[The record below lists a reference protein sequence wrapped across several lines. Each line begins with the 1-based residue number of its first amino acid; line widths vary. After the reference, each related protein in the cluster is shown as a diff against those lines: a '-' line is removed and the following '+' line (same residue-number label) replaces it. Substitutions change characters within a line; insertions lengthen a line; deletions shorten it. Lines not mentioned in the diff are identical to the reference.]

1 MVNSLQVM
9 LYSGQLDI
17 IVAAPLTE
25 EMLWNLKWKYQD
37 EYKSCKKQVWKVR
50 SSDREVAG
58 YVRHVRNFYQ
68 VSPAKKSYQCSM
80 EYMGSFIWTETF
92 WYVNVN

>member
-1 MVNSLQVM
+1 M

-25 EMLWNLKWKYQD
+25 RMLWNLQWKYQD

-50 SSDREVAG
+50 QSDTEVAG
-58 YVRHVRNFYQ
+58 YVRHVQNFCQ
-68 VSPAKKSYQCSM
+68 VSDVSDKILIRTHNKCIEPKEDVKCVHH
-80 EYMGSFIWTETF
+80 T
-92 WYVNVN
+92 